1 MRGKT
6 PPPAPA
12 QHRQGRPYRNTLVCF
27 ACEQGAAWQQP
38 HLARS
43 SAWGGPCIS
52 RLRRPRHKAHVSRQ
66 WQGGARVM
74 CRARSPLP
82 AAAVLLRPQPQPR
95 RAQGSTRTVHK
106 AAQRSFPAG
115 LVQTETAAAV
125 TLPRYHQIPLLCN
138 AGLSSATDS
147 AHSTGYPPLGRA
159 TGSGKRRWKASG
171 AGHACE
177 VRGQEAG

>member
-1 MRGKT
+1 
-6 PPPAPA
+6 
-12 QHRQGRPYRNTLVCF
+12 
-27 ACEQGAAWQQP
+27 
-38 HLARS
+38 
-43 SAWGGPCIS
+43 
-52 RLRRPRHKAHVSRQ
+52 
-66 WQGGARVM
+66 M

-159 TGSGKRRWKASG
+159 TGSGKRRWNASG

-177 VRGQEAG
+177 GMRAGKKLVKFQRNSWNIHVSGTCRSLASQPAIVNQRRFYGIAWENSSRLKIFLRGKAQL